1 MKEIVIKGTMDEEL
15 TPTEYEELLDA
26 LMQFGIMDI
35 EIEEKIIE
43 KDLSK

>member
-15 TPTEYEELLDA
+15 TSTEYEELLDT

-35 EIEEKIIE
+35 EIEEK
-43 KDLSK
+43 